1 MLKYDVLIV
10 GAGGAGLMAALEAS
24 KARDLKIAV
33 LTKVYPTRSHTG
45 AAQGGINAALANVD
59 SSDSPEVHTF
69 DTVKGSDYLGD
80 QDAIEYMC
88 QQAPNIIYE
97 LEHLGVPFS
106 RLPDGRIAQR
116 PFGGAGFP
124 RTCYAADKTGHVI
137 LHTLYEQCLRNG
149 VEFLNEWFVKEL
161 LVDDGEAKGV
171 IAIDIRN
178 GEVHAIQAKSVVFA
192 TGGYARVYW
201 VRNTN
206 AIGSTGDG
214 MAVCYRAGIPLKD
227 MEFVQF
233 HPTGLR
239 STGILVTEGARGEGG
254 YLLNNK
260 GERFMEK
267 YAPQK
272 MELAP
277 RDLVARAMETEILEG
292 RGWGEGMM
300 AYVHLD
306 LRHLGAKKIRERLP
320 QIRMLAIDFE
330 GVDPIE
336 EPIPVRPTAHYS
348 MGGIH
353 VDDYKTSM
361 TPTKGVFAIGECAC
375 VSVHGANRLGG
386 NSLLDIVVFGK
397 PAGAAAVEYARS
409 IPDDDTFNLKAEEE
423 RARKEIE
430 ELLKK
435 EGTENINDI
444 RMEMAQ
450 TMWDKVGIFRE
461 EKPMQEA
468 IEKVKELKERY
479 KNLAVGDSGKL
490 FNTALINYLELGNL
504 LDIAEVIA
512 ITAEMR
518 KESRG
523 AHARRDYPKRDDENF
538 LKHSLSYYTEDGPRV
553 EYSEVRITKYE
564 PQERK
569 Y

>member
-1 MLKYDVLIV
+1 MLNYDVLIV
-10 GAGGAGLMAALEAS
+10 GAGGAGLSAALEAS
-24 KARDLKIAV
+24 KHKDVKVGV

-59 SSDSPEVHTF
+59 PSDSPEVHAF

-80 QDAIEYMC
+80 QDAIQFMC
-88 QQAPNIIYE
+88 EEAPKRIYE

-124 RTCYAADKTGHVI
+124 RTAYAADKTGHVI
-137 LHTLYEQCLRNG
+137 LHTLYEQCLKND

-161 LVDDGEAKGV
+161 IVDNNEVKGV

-178 GEVHAIQAKSVVFA
+178 GEVHAIKTKAVIFA

-214 MAVCYRAGIPLKD
+214 AAVCYRAGIPLKD
-227 MEFVQF
+227 MEFMQF

-254 YLLNNK
+254 YLINNK
-260 GERFMEK
+260 GERFMER
-267 YAPQK
+267 YAPEK

-277 RDLVARAMETEILEG
+277 RDLVARAIETEILEG

-306 LRHLGAKKIRERLP
+306 LRHLGAKKIKERLP

-353 VDDYKTSM
+353 VEDYKTSM
-361 TPTKGVFAIGECAC
+361 TPVEGVYAVGECAC

-397 PAGAAAVEYARS
+397 PAGEAAAELAKNK
-409 IPDDDTFNLKAEEE
+409 PEDTSFNLKAEEE

-435 EGTENINDI
+435 ESKENINDI
-444 RMEMAQ
+444 RIEMAQ

-468 IEKVKELKERY
+468 IEKIKELKERY
-479 KNLAVGDSGKL
+479 KNLAPGDSSKL
-490 FNTALINYLELGNL
+490 FNTALINYIELGFL
-504 LDIAEVIA
+504 LDIAEAIA
-512 ITAEMR
+512 VNAENR

-523 AHARRDYPKRDDENF
+523 AHARRDYPERDDENW
-538 LKHSLSYYTEDGPRV
+538 LKHSLSYYTEDGPKI
-553 EYSEVRITKYE
+553 EYSEVRITKWQ

>member
-1 MLKYDVLIV
+1 MLTYDVLIV
-10 GAGGAGLMAALEAS
+10 GAGGGGLMAALEAS
-24 KARDLKIAV
+24 KAKDVKV
-33 LTKVYPTRSHTG
+33 GVVTKVYPTRSHTG

-59 SSDSPEVHTF
+59 PSDSPEVHTF

-80 QDAIEYMC
+80 QDAIEFMC
-88 QQAPNIIYE
+88 REAPKRIYE

-137 LHTLYEQCLRNG
+137 LHTLYEQCLKND

-161 LVDDGEAKGV
+161 LIDNGEAKGV
-171 IAIDIRN
+171 VAIDIRS
-178 GEVHAIQAKSVVFA
+178 GEVHVIKAKAVIFA

-201 VRNTN
+201 VRNSN

-214 MAVCYRAGIPLKD
+214 VALCYRAGIPIKD

-254 YLLNNK
+254 YLINNK

-267 YAPQK
+267 YAPNK

-277 RDLVARAMETEILEG
+277 RDMVARAMETEILEG

-306 LRHLGAKKIRERLP
+306 LRHLGAKKIKERLP

-353 VDDYKTSM
+353 VEDYKTSM
-361 TPTKGVFAIGECAC
+361 TNVKGVFAVGECAC

-397 PAGAAAVEYARS
+397 PAGAAAVEYARNKPEDNS
-409 IPDDDTFNLKAEEE
+409 YNYKAEEE
-423 RARKEIE
+423 RARREVE

-461 EKPMQEA
+461 EKPMKEA
-468 IEKVKELKERY
+468 IEKIKELKERY
-479 KNLAVGDSGKL
+479 KNLAPGDSGKL
-490 FNTALINYLELGNL
+490 FNTALINYLELGYL
-504 LDIAEVIA
+504 LDLAEVIA

-523 AHARRDYPKRDDENF
+523 AHARRDYPERDDENF
-538 LKHSLSYYTEDGPRV
+538 LKHSMAYYTEDGPKI

>member
-1 MLKYDVLIV
+1 MLSYDVLIV

-24 KARDLKIAV
+24 KAKDLKVAV
-33 LTKVYPTRSHTG
+33 VTKVYPTRSHTG
-45 AAQGGINAALANVD
+45 AAQGGINAALANFD
-59 SSDSPEVHTF
+59 PSDSPEVHTF

-80 QDAIEYMC
+80 QDAIEFMC
-88 QQAPNIIYE
+88 NEAPKRIYE

-137 LHTLYEQCLRNG
+137 LHTLYEQCLKND
-149 VEFLNEWFVKEL
+149 VEFLNEWFVTEL
-161 LVDDGEAKGV
+161 IIDNNEVKGV
-171 IAIDIRN
+171 IAIDIRS
-178 GEVHAIQAKSVVFA
+178 GEVHAIKAKAVIFA

-214 MAVCYRAGIPLKD
+214 MAICYRAGIPLKD

-254 YLLNNK
+254 YLINNK
-260 GERFMEK
+260 GERFMAR

-272 MELAP
+272 MELGP
-277 RDLVARAMETEILEG
+277 RDLVARSIETEILEG

-306 LRHLGAKKIRERLP
+306 LRHLGAKKIKERLP
-320 QIRMLAIDFE
+320 QIRQLCIDFE

-348 MGGIH
+348 MGGID
-353 VDDYKTSM
+353 VRDYKTSM
-361 TPTKGVFAIGECAC
+361 TGVNGVFAVGECAC

-386 NSLLDIVVFGK
+386 NSLLDLVVFGK
-397 PAGAAAVEYARS
+397 PAGAAAVEYARGRS
-409 IPDDDTFNLKAEEE
+409 ADNFNLKAEEE
-423 RARKEIE
+423 RARREIE
-430 ELLKK
+430 ALLKK
-435 EGTENINDI
+435 ESKENINNI
-444 RMEMAQ
+444 RLEMAQ

-461 EKPMQEA
+461 EKPMLEA
-468 IEKVKELKERY
+468 VEKIKELKERY
-479 KNLAVGDSGKL
+479 KNLAPGDSGKI
-490 FNTALINYLELGNL
+490 FNTALINYIELGYL
-504 LDIAEVIA
+504 LDLAEVIA
-512 ITAEMR
+512 TTAVLR

-523 AHARRDYPKRDDENF
+523 AHARRDYPERDDQNF
-538 LKHSLSYYTEDGPRV
+538 LKHSLAYFTQDGPKV
-553 EYSEVRITKYE
+553 EYSEVKITKYQ